1 MDLSASNQG
10 LWQWVLQLG
19 YLGAIMLLANV
30 IRREIPFFRKS
41 LLPTAVIGGFLALAL
56 RLINIVPLDVEFM
69 EGLTYHMTALG
80 FIALTLRIPRKNEIT
95 QTARERHDGLK
106 SGALIVSCYLVQ
118 ALLGLIIAVI
128 AAETFAPGFFKASGL
143 LLPMGY
149 GQGPGQANNI
159 GNTYEALGFKG
170 GAAFGLGLAAMG
182 FVWACIGGVAYLNY
196 IVKKK
201 KLKIELGTAQGET
214 EINEPVADEDE
225 IPLVDAVDKF
235 TIQVVMCAM
244 VYLVTYLITLG
255 LTSFIANTP
264 ALSGLAKT
272 VTPLL
277 WGFNFLIGTV
287 LALILKAIF
296 SALRKCGV
304 MKRRYTNNYLLNRIS
319 GSAFDLMI
327 IASISAINIGDLEG
341 LWIPFILMTT
351 LGGVVTLWYC
361 VFAAKRIYKGYEDEG
376 IVSMYGM
383 MTGTVSNGVL
393 LLRELD
399 PQFKTPAA
407 NNLVVGTTSAILLGF
422 PLLILI
428 GMAPDSDLMLYITM
442 GCVVI
447 YGAILNIFLFRR
459 RKVKSKVDAQ
469 LTNTSRKV

>member
-1 MDLSASNQG
+1 MDLSASNET
-10 LWQWVLQLG
+10 LWRAVLQLG
-19 YLGAIMLLANV
+19 YLGAILLFANV
-30 IRREIPFFRKS
+30 VRRKVPFFRKS
-41 LLPTAVIGGFLALAL
+41 LLPTAVIGGFLALLL
-56 RLINIVPLDVEFM
+56 RVIDVVPLDVQFM
-69 EGLTYHMTALG
+69 EGLTYHMTAFG
-80 FIALTLRIPRKNEIT
+80 FIALTLRIPRKSEINT
-95 QTARERHDGLK
+95 TARARHDGLK

-118 ALLGLIIAVI
+118 ALLGLIIAII

-196 IVKKK
+196 IAKKK
-201 KLKIELGTAQGET
+201 KLNIELGAAQSDT
-214 EINEPVADEDE
+214 EIAEPVADADE
-225 IPLVDAVDKF
+225 IPLVDAVDKG
-235 TIQVVMCAM
+235 TIQFTMCTM
-244 VYLVTYLITLG
+244 VYLATYLITLG
-255 LTSFIANTP
+255 LTSLVSSIP
-264 ALSGLAKT
+264 ALGDMVKT
-272 VTPLL
+272 VNALL

-287 LALILKAIF
+287 LALVLKAIF
-296 SALRKCGV
+296 SALHKTGA
-304 MKRRYTNNYLLNRIS
+304 MKRRYTNNYLLNRLS
-319 GSAFDLMI
+319 GGAFDLMI
-327 IASISAINIGDLEG
+327 IASISAINIGDLAG

-407 NNLVVGTTSAILLGF
+407 NNLVIGTTSAILLGF

-428 GMAPDSDLMLYITM
+428 GIAPHSDVNLYVTL
-442 GCVVI
+442 GCVVV
-447 YGAILNIFLFRR
+447 YGAILNIFLFRK
-459 RKVKSKVDAQ
+459 RKQTK
-469 LTNTSRKV
+469 R